1 MTRTVLITGCS
12 DGGIGSA
19 LTKRFAAS
27 GFKVFATARSVSKM
41 SALNAVPNITLLEL
55 NVRSVESMTAA
66 LKAVSVETGGRL
78 DYLVNNAGVAYR
90 TAALEAEDRIAR
102 ELFDVNFWGI
112 VDMCRIFGPPVI
124 KAKGTIVNIS
134 SLSGIGVPMLWNSI
148 YSASKAAVDAYSNT
162 LRLELSPFDVR
173 VVTVVPGAVE
183 TNMNSSHVLAPS
195 TLPAGD
201 SLFKPAEK
209 HIAKANIPD
218 RMSVDLFAEKV
229 VADVLGGA
237 TGRVWR
243 GAFTSCVWAIMTFCP
258 RAVLDKLVT
267 QNQGLELLGKK

>member
-1 MTRTVLITGCS
+1 MARKLSLCDRSVKQTGDLIHQHNRLSTWVDEARSNPRTMTRTVLITGCS

-134 SLSGIGVPMLWNSI
+134 SLSGIGVPMLWNCEYIFFGS
-148 YSASKAAVDAYSNT
+148 
-162 LRLELSPFDVR
+162 
-173 VVTVVPGAVE
+173 
-183 TNMNSSHVLAPS
+183 
-195 TLPAGD
+195 
-201 SLFKPAEK
+201 
-209 HIAKANIPD
+209 
-218 RMSVDLFAEKV
+218 
-229 VADVLGGA
+229 
-237 TGRVWR
+237 
-243 GAFTSCVWAIMTFCP
+243 FTRC
-258 RAVLDKLVT
+258 
-267 QNQGLELLGKK
+267 